1 MDPRGRLR
9 VSRGAKERQRDCTG
23 RRPAATQIVKV
34 GIRVLRRATRTH
46 SMPPA
51 MTRTKSKNEVR
62 FLSQPTPNPA
72 VEPLESFVQTLYGC
86 LNSGGQNPY
95 RLRILH
101 LTTGTVC
108 FGCHSWLHH
117 LCCSTPFHVRSQERA
132 YTPRTVSRR
141 LAFVL
146 CVQLQLAVLPSQAFL
161 LLRLTGRFKVI
172 EVIATVKGRS
182 HPDLFR
188 GCSPGRLSP
197 RVVLSSESALGA
209 APLCKWSSAG
219 LDGGPAKTEDLPLD
233 WGLMSARASNAE
245 SQ

>member
-95 RLRILH
+95 RL
-101 LTTGTVC
+101 
-108 FGCHSWLHH
+108 
-117 LCCSTPFHVRSQERA
+117 EN
-132 YTPRTVSRR
+132 
-141 LAFVL
+141 LA
-146 CVQLQLAVLPSQAFL
+146 PHY
-161 LLRLTGRFKVI
+161 RDG
-172 EVIATVKGRS
+172 
-182 HPDLFR
+182 LFR
-188 GCSPGRLSP
+188 LPFMAPPSVLQHSVPCEVAGKGLHSAYSLASVGFCSLCPVATCGASVTGLP
-197 RVVLSSESALGA
+197 FTPAHGALQGNR
-209 APLCKWSSAG
+209 G
-219 LDGGPAKTEDLPLD
+219 YRDG
-233 WGLMSARASNAE
+233 
-245 SQ
+245 

>member
-1 MDPRGRLR
+1 
-9 VSRGAKERQRDCTG
+9 
-23 RRPAATQIVKV
+23 
-34 GIRVLRRATRTH
+34 
-46 SMPPA
+46 

-95 RLRILH
+95 RLENLAPHYRDGLFR
-101 LTTGTVC
+101 LPFMAPPSVLQ
-108 FGCHSWLHH
+108 HSV
-117 LCCSTPFHVRSQERA
+117 VRSQERA

-219 LDGGPAKTEDLPLD
+219 LDGGAAKTEDLPLD